1 MKIDHEKM
9 TAEIDLMENAT
20 YYVVDGIPKKVDD
33 LPAGFGSQTIAWQ
46 HGKPVGFDIHLHKE
60 KQMTQEVLYSFIP
73 FKRIFIQL

>member
-9 TAEIDLMENAT
+9 TAEINLMENAT

-46 HGKPVGFDIHLHKE
+46 HGKPVGFDIH
-60 KQMTQEVLYSFIP
+60 YI
-73 FKRIFIQL
+73 KRNK